1 MNGPLTDILPVAG
14 AAQHV
19 PHLPWEERLF
29 DLATEGEW

>member
-14 AAQHV
+14 AAQRTTFA
-19 PHLPWEERLF
+19 LGRALF